1 MEYERYD
8 PEKHGPLPAVG
19 HGRKWDTLV
28 FAAKDGPVVFIS
40 TETDVRTRNGISQA
54 ARAKGLKAHLAR
66 MGDSRYCLSVD
77 AQ

>member
-19 HGRKWDTLV
+19 QGRKWDTLV
-28 FAAKDGPVVFIS
+28 LAAKDGPVVFTSIVP
-40 TETDVRTRNGISQA
+40 DIRTRNGLYMA
-54 ARAKGLKAHLAR
+54 ARAKGLKAHVFR

>member
-8 PEKHGPLPAVG
+8 PEKHAPLPAVG
-19 HGRKWDTLV
+19 QGRKWDTLLL
-28 FAAKDGPVVFIS
+28 AAMEGPVVFTS
-40 TETDVRTRNGISQA
+40 PVAEQRTRNGISQA
-54 ARAKGLKAHLAR
+54 SRAKGLKAHLVR

>member
-8 PEKHGPLPAVG
+8 PEKHGSLM
-19 HGRKWDTLV
+19 GRASKGTWTELLL
-28 FAAKDGPVVFIS
+28 AAMDGPIVFS
-40 TETDVRTRNGISQA
+40 SAMSDASTRNGIGHA
-54 ARAKGLKAHLAR
+54 ARAKGLKAHIFR